1 MRKYLKLITDRIP
14 SRVEVRSNVGNIN
27 KLWGVSTS
35 FVIFTIFHFNTI
47 FFHFIKNTI
56 LQISGGAAAFPTASP
71 VSTGLILCHY
81 MSLWQVSSLERLS
94 GSEIRLVGISYM
106 SLPHFPVCFLMFHLV
121 FPQFLRVFP
130 MFPLVLLPV
139 YYFRSYVNY
148 YTELLFQMSHSYR
161 FLISIVHFLK

>member
-1 MRKYLKLITDRIP
+1 MGGVLWSVTVSERLKMRKYLKLITDRIP
-14 SRVEVRSNVGNIN
+14 SRVEVRSNVRNIN

-56 LQISGGAAAFPTASP
+56 LQISGGAAAPPTASP

-94 GSEIRLVGISYM
+94 DSEIRLVGISYM
-106 SLPHFPVCFLMFHLV
+106 LPCISHVSPSVSPLFPILGLT
-121 FPQFLRVFP
+121 LAK
-130 MFPLVLLPV
+130 
-139 YYFRSYVNY
+139 SA
-148 YTELLFQMSHSYR
+148 
-161 FLISIVHFLK
+161 